1 MNSHMVFVSGQQEDY
16 SIIIEYQSIGVHAVT
31 HEPVI
36 WNRPCIYCQISQP
49 GDEEDEGFGIMC
61 GETEFDTMLEDA
73 KNGKFDIILTKSISQ
88 FSENVVELLTI
99 VRDLRQHDVAVY
111 FEEES
116 INTSALNSELLLTV
130 FAELKE
136 EERMVC

>member
-1 MNSHMVFVSGQQEDY
+1 MSNDMKQTT
-16 SIIIEYQSIGVHAVT
+16 AL
-31 HEPVI
+31 
-36 WNRPCIYCQISQP
+36 
-49 GDEEDEGFGIMC
+49 
-61 GETEFDTMLEDA
+61 DTVLEDA